1 MRYLVLAIAFLVGSC
16 SALNPYLYSDG
27 DKGSPETLPVK
38 VEELVEMAQYC
49 VDVYENGTTVGDL
62 MYRMYYKEGVT
73 IIAIRGTANAG
84 NVVTDVDAR
93 FYHDKSAEILFHRG
107 FHDAALK
114 VYDSIKNQ
122 HKDKTIYL
130 TGHSLGG
137 AMAQILSIW
146 YKQDGHIVQVYTFG
160 APKIAVGGWWKFN
173 VPHFRVVFETDPVP
187 FVPPYPYKHSGIK
200 INAETLEWVEGGEK
214 SRESFGKID
223 ARDHSINAYLKELR

>member
-1 MRYLVLAIAFLVGSC
+1 MRILIVALALLVGSC

-27 DKGSPETLPVK
+27 DKGTPETLPVQ
-38 VEELVEMAQYC
+38 VSELTEMAQYC
-49 VDVYENGTTVGDL
+49 VDVYDDGTKVGDL
-62 MYRMYYKEGVT
+62 MYRMYYKDGVT

-84 NVVTDVDAR
+84 NVVSDIDAG

-146 YKQDGHIVQVYTFG
+146 YKQDGHITQVYTFG
-160 APKIAVGGWWKFN
+160 APKIAVGGWWKFEI
-173 VPHFRVVFETDPVP
+173 PHFRVVYENDPVP
-187 FVPPYPYKHSGIK
+187 YVPPYPYKHSGIM
-200 INAETLEWVEGGEK
+200 IDVQTLEWVEGGEE

-223 ARDHSINAYLKELR
+223 ARDHSINAYLKELK

>member
-1 MRYLVLAIAFLVGSC
+1 
-16 SALNPYLYSDG
+16 
-27 DKGSPETLPVK
+27 
-38 VEELVEMAQYC
+38 
-49 VDVYENGTTVGDL
+49 
-62 MYRMYYKEGVT
+62 MYYKDGVT

-84 NVVTDVDAR
+84 NVVSDIDAR

-146 YKQDGHIVQVYTFG
+146 YKQDGHITQVYTFG
-160 APKIAVGGWWKFN
+160 APKIAVGGWWKFEI
-173 VPHFRVVFETDPVP
+173 PHFRVVYENDPVP
-187 FVPPYPYKHSGIK
+187 YVPPYPYKHSGIK
-200 INAETLEWVEGGEK
+200 IDVQTLEWIEGGEE

-223 ARDHSINAYLKELR
+223 ARDHSINAYLKELK